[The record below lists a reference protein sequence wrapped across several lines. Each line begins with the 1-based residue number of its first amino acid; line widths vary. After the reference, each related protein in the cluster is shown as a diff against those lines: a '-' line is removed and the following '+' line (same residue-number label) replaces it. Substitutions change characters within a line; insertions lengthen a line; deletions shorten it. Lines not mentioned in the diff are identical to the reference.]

1 MSVQVVT
8 QLKDKYAEIKA
19 AAAAAAAAVLR
30 QVPAMFSVAHKDP
43 AANGVMVIGHVK
55 KCVNR

>member
-19 AAAAAAAAVLR
+19 AAAAAAAVLG

-43 AANGVMVIGHVK
+43 AANGVMVIGHVN